1 MPEPT
6 SWMTLKKGT
15 PVVAA
20 DGTEV
25 GKVTEVVGDEQ
36 QGIFSGITVS
46 PGLLAENRFVRASF
60 VDDMTDERV
69 SLAIASHE
77 LESRT
82 EQPP

>member
-6 SWMTLKKGT
+6 SWMTHKKGT

-20 DGTEV
+20 DGNEV
-25 GKVTEVVGDEQ
+25 GKVSEVVGDEQ

-46 PGLLAENRFVRASF
+46 PGLLAENRFVPASL
-60 VDDMTDERV
+60 VDDLTEDRV
-69 SLAIASHE
+69 SLAVASEE

-82 EQPP
+82 EEPP